1 MCRTIIVSPKE
12 TKFSHLSLRE
22 RSSAARVRGNALEGQ
37 KHYLKINNPRFSEC
51 PHSPP
56 MIDEKHTDWP
66 DGPSLTGWL
75 NPGPLKTCYDALMA
89 LIVVHIAD
97 AKICLKLNRI
107 LAKVSRERRA
117 QANHNLNLQIKA
129 FVLACP
135 KRVAYVRSIIG
146 EGAITR
152 WLRRD
157 KNLCRAAKPR
167 ARPGRE
173 NRKMSE
179 PAPYVWKRYGLPKI
193 ANSLTPQRL
202 RSNLSAPSKPGR
214 KWPRAKRILKPVIF
228 WPHEL
233 RPKAK
238 TGPSKA
244 PAPKAK
250 TSSEVFEKIA
260 QSMRAG
266 NLEPKPP

>member
-1 MCRTIIVSPKE
+1 MTDGRTN
-12 TKFSHLSLRE
+12 
-22 RSSAARVRGNALEGQ
+22 RGS
-37 KHYLKINNPRFSEC
+37 KIPSKINNPRFLEC
-51 PHSPP
+51 PHSAP
-56 MIDEKHTDWP
+56 MIDKTHTDWP

-75 NPGPLKTCYDALMA
+75 NPGPLKTCYDALIA

-107 LAKVSRERRA
+107 MANVSRERRA
-117 QANHNLNLQIKA
+117 QASHNLNLQIKA

-135 KRVAYVRSIIG
+135 KRISFVRNIIG
-146 EGAITR
+146 EPAITR

-157 KNLCRAAKPR
+157 ESLYQATSPPL
-167 ARPGRE
+167 RPGRE
-173 NRKMSE
+173 NRKVSE
-179 PAPYVWKRYGLPKI
+179 PSPYVWKRYGLPKI
-193 ANSLTPQRL
+193 ANSLTSQNL
-202 RSNLSAPSKPGR
+202 RAGSSAPSKPRR
-214 KWPRAKRILKPVIF
+214 KWPRAKRILSPVIF

-238 TGPSKA
+238 PRPPRPPS
-244 PAPKAK
+244 PKAK

-266 NLEPKPP
+266 SLEPKPP

>member
-1 MCRTIIVSPKE
+1 ME
-12 TKFSHLSLRE
+12 E
-22 RSSAARVRGNALEGQ
+22 E
-37 KHYLKINNPRFSEC
+37 HYFKINNPRFSEC

-97 AKICLKLNRI
+97 SKICLKLSRI

-135 KRVAYVRSIIG
+135 RRISYVRSIIG
-146 EGAITR
+146 ERAITR
-152 WLRRD
+152 WLRKD
-157 KNLCRAAKPR
+157 GDLCPAARPQP
-167 ARPGRE
+167 RPGRE
-173 NRKMSE
+173 NRKVSE

-193 ANSLTPQRL
+193 ANSLTSP
-202 RSNLSAPSKPGR
+202 RSRSSLSAPTKPER
-214 KWPRAKRILKPVIF
+214 KWPRAKRLLSPVIF

-238 TGPSKA
+238 PS
-244 PAPKAK
+244 PRRPQDPKAK

-266 NLEPKPP
+266 SLEPKPP